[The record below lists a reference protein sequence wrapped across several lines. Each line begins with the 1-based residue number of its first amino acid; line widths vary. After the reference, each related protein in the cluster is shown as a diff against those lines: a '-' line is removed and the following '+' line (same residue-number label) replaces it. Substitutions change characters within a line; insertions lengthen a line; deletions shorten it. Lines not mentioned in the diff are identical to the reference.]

1 MIMTLTPV
9 YFGNK
14 IDWILAGRAEEDLHF
29 HLCAVK
35 SYYNIELKISPFAR
49 ANFRERRIDQQ
60 ISTMTV
66 NLLLILVF
74 MLTCKLSN
82 MFAK

>member
-49 ANFRERRIDQQ
+49 ANFRNRLTDIDSDSKSSSH
-60 ISTMTV
+60 ISFHAYMQT
-66 NLLLILVF
+66 I
-74 MLTCKLSN
+74 
-82 MFAK
+82 